1 MASASIAVIRFEALK
16 EITKRGLFLFQ
27 KVVDLASTQ
36 IFLDGLS
43 LHFNTISL
51 KKQAKVDGLTCHSFL
66 TILDVTIDKEVL
78 QAVLAIDTK
87 FRLDSKH
94 FVGKQDSIKWNKKLK
109 QDFYADR
116 S

>member
-16 EITKRGLFLFQ
+16 EITKRGLFLFR

-43 LHFNTISL
+43 LHFTTFSL
-51 KKQAKVDGLTCHSFL
+51 KKQDKVDGPTCHSFL
-66 TILDVTIDKEVL
+66 TILNIAIDKISNF
-78 QAVLAIDTK
+78 AVSL
-87 FRLDSKH
+87 
-94 FVGKQDSIKWNKKLK
+94 KWNKKLK
-109 QDFYADR
+109 QDFYVDR

>member
-16 EITKRGLFLFQ
+16 EITKRDLFLFQ

-43 LHFNTISL
+43 LHFNTFSL
-51 KKQAKVDGLTCHSFL
+51 KKQDKIDGPTCHSFL
-66 TILDVTIDKEVL
+66 TILDVTID
-78 QAVLAIDTK
+78 TK
-87 FRLDSKH
+87 FRLDRSKH
-94 FVGKQDSIKWNKKLK
+94 FVGKQESIKWKKKLK

>member
-16 EITKRGLFLFQ
+16 EITKRDLFLFQ

-36 IFLDGLS
+36 IFLDGL
-43 LHFNTISL
+43 NTFSL
-51 KKQAKVDGLTCHSFL
+51 KKQDKVDGPTCHSFL
-66 TILDVTIDKEVL
+66 TILDVT
-78 QAVLAIDTK
+78 IDTK

-94 FVGKQDSIKWNKKLK
+94 FVGKQASIKWNKKIK

>member
-16 EITKRGLFLFQ
+16 EITKRDLFLFQ

-43 LHFNTISL
+43 LHFNTFSL
-51 KKQAKVDGLTCHSFL
+51 KKQDKVDGPTCHSFL
-66 TILDVTIDKEVL
+66 TILDVT
-78 QAVLAIDTK
+78 IDTK

-94 FVGKQDSIKWNKKLK
+94 FVGKR
-109 QDFYADR
+109 DR
-116 S
+116 

>member
-16 EITKRGLFLFQ
+16 KITKRDLFLFQ

-66 TILDVTIDKEVL
+66 TILDVTID
-78 QAVLAIDTK
+78 TK

-94 FVGKQDSIKWNKKLK
+94 FVGKQASIKWNKKIK